1 MKRSIFFK
9 IFGGYFFLTV
19 ALSGLIVLISSY
31 LIRDYQVERTAREL
45 KDIAAVVGISMT
57 QQPFSEG
64 RTASID
70 HSVKQ
75 LGKQINA
82 RITLVDSEGKV
93 IADSEED
100 PQKMENHRTR
110 TEIAQAFE
118 GNTGRFLRFS
128 ETLGQQMLYVAIPIQ
143 KDGKTLYV
151 VRASKFLKDIKVVS
165 RELNAKIL
173 QISIVILIL
182 ALVAAFIFARTIYGP
197 IRELTSAIK
206 RVAGHDFSVRVLLKQ
221 QDELKEVADNFND
234 MTDEMQGLF
243 SELTRQKEELNS
255 IISSL
260 QEGLLVLDG
269 EERVLFTNES
279 LKAVT
284 GRDLENG
291 KLYWE
296 TIREPG
302 INELINRVRAD
313 RHNYVEEITVNG
325 LIFLCSATFLT
336 LKEEIVLVFHD
347 ITEIRK
353 LEKIKS
359 DFVLNV
365 SHELRTPLTSIKGFI
380 DTMDEG
386 ELSDEQRGY
395 LAIIKRNTARLINVV
410 KDLLVLSR
418 LEEKNLALELEPV
431 DVQDLIERVLKIFE
445 EQIREKGFYVEVRAA
460 EELLP
465 VMGDAFKLEQVFV
478 NLFDNAIKYTD
489 TGGITVE
496 TQMRGGNVVILV
508 ADTGPG
514 IPSQHINR
522 IFERFYV
529 VDKSRSKKLGGTG
542 LGLSIVKHIILLH
555 NGKISVEST
564 PGQGTKFIITLP
576 ATLSPL
582 LTSS

>member
-19 ALSGLIVLISSY
+19 VLSGLIVLISSY

-45 KDIAAVVGISMT
+45 KDIAVVVGTGLT
-57 QQPFSEG
+57 QQPFAEG
-64 RTASID
+64 KTSSID

-75 LGKQINA
+75 LGKQINI
-82 RITLVDSEGKV
+82 RITLVDPEGKV
-93 IADSEED
+93 IADSEEN
-100 PQKMENHRTR
+100 PRKMENHRTR

-128 ETLGQQMLYVAIPIQ
+128 ETLGQQMLYVAIPIY

-165 RELNAKIL
+165 RELNARIL

-182 ALVAAFIFARTIYGP
+182 ALVAAFIFSRTIYSP
-197 IRELTSAIK
+197 IRELTSAIR

-221 QDELKEVADNFND
+221 QDELKEVADSFND

-302 INELINRVRAD
+302 INELIKRVRAD
-313 RHNYVEEITVNG
+313 RHNHVEEIAVNG

-336 LKEEIVLVFHD
+336 SKEEIVLAFHD

-395 LAIIKRNTARLINVV
+395 LAIIKRNTDRLINVV
-410 KDLLVLSR
+410 TDLLVLSR

-431 DVQDLIERVLKIFE
+431 DVADLVERVLKIFE
-445 EQIREKGFYVEVRAA
+445 EQIREKGFSVEVRAA
-460 EELLP
+460 EGLLP

-489 TGGITVE
+489 AGGITVE
-496 TQMRGGNVVILV
+496 IQMRGGNVVISV

-514 IPSQHINR
+514 IPSQHISR

-555 NGKISVEST
+555 NGKINVEST

-576 ATLSPL
+576 AVPGPL
-582 LTSS
+582 AAHS

>member
-9 IFGGYFFLTV
+9 IFGGYFLLTV

-45 KDIAAVVGISMT
+45 RDIAAVVGTGLT
-57 QQPFSEG
+57 QQPFAEG
-64 RTASID
+64 KTSSID

-75 LGKQINA
+75 LGKQINI
-82 RITLVDSEGKV
+82 RITLVDPEGKV

-118 GNTGRFLRFS
+118 GNTGRFLRYS
-128 ETLGQQMLYVAIPIQ
+128 ETLGQQMLYVAIPIH

-151 VRASKFLKDIKVVS
+151 VRASKFLKDIKIVS
-165 RELNAKIL
+165 RELNARIL
-173 QISIVILIL
+173 QISIIILIL

-197 IRELTSAIK
+197 IRELTSAIR

-221 QDELKEVADNFND
+221 QDELKEVADSFND

-296 TIREPG
+296 VIREPG
-302 INELINRVRAD
+302 INELINKIRAD
-313 RHNYVEEITVNG
+313 RRNYVEEITING

-336 LKEEIVLVFHD
+336 SKEEIVLVFHD

-410 KDLLVLSR
+410 TDLLVLSR

-431 DVQDLIERVLKIFE
+431 DVPDLIERVLKIFE
-445 EQIREKGFYVEVRAA
+445 EQIREKGFSVEVRAA
-460 EELLP
+460 EGLLP

-478 NLFDNAIKYTD
+478 NLFDNAVKYTD
-489 TGGITVE
+489 TGGIAVE
-496 TQMRGGNVVILV
+496 METRGSDVVISV

-514 IPSQHINR
+514 IPPQHLNR

-576 ATLSPL
+576 ATINPL